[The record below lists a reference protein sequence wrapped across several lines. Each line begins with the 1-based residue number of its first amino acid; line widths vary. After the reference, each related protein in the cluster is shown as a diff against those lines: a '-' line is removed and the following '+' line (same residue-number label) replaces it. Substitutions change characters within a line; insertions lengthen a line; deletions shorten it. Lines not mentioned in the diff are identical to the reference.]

1 MQLQQQVSQCSDREQ
16 IQSVQRESSFPGLLV
31 NFDRAEA
38 VRVDGELYSRLCIKT
53 PLVTCGVNLE
63 GFVQEYAEPF
73 LQPGDIL
80 IITEKI
86 VAITQGRAMPV
97 EKIRPSLLARFLS
110 RFVTRTSY
118 GIGLAMPETMEC
130 ALRECGRIRILFA
143 AGIGAVGRL
152 LGKRG
157 WFYQVAGIQASGID
171 GPCDCTIPPYNRW
184 VVLSPK
190 NASEVAVRI
199 RDSLQ
204 VEGVEVAVI
213 DFNDIGGEIIGWS
226 DDRMD
231 LLLLK
236 KILADNPLGQG
247 NDQTPIGIV
256 RIV

>member
-1 MQLQQQVSQCSDREQ
+1 MQLQKQESVYADLEKV
-16 IQSVQRESSFPGLLV
+16 QSIQRESSFPGLLV

-38 VRVDGELYSRLCIKT
+38 VRVDGKLYSRLCMKT
-53 PLVTCGVNLE
+53 PLVSYGVNLE
-63 GFVQEYAEPF
+63 GFIQEYAEPF

-118 GIGLAMPETMEC
+118 GIGLAIPETMEC
-130 ALRECGRIRILFA
+130 ALQECGRMRILVA

-171 GPCDCTIPPYNRW
+171 GPCDCTIPPYNHW
-184 VVLSPK
+184 VVLSPQ
-190 NASEVAVRI
+190 NASEVAIGI
-199 RDSLQ
+199 RNSLQ
-204 VEGVEVAVI
+204 VDGVEVAVI

-226 DDRMD
+226 DDRLD
-231 LLLLK
+231 LRLLK
-236 KILADNPLGQG
+236 EILADNPLGQG
-247 NDQTPIGIV
+247 NDQTPIGVV
-256 RIV
+256 RML

>member
-1 MQLQQQVSQCSDREQ
+1 MQLQSNERRSSDLET

-38 VRVDGELYSRLCIKT
+38 VRIDGELYSRLCIKT

-63 GFVQEYAEPF
+63 AFVQEYAEPF

-80 IITEKI
+80 IVTEKI

-97 EKIRPSLLARFLS
+97 DKIRPGLLARILS

-118 GIGLAMPETMEC
+118 GIGLAMPETMQC
-130 ALRECGRIRILFA
+130 ALKECGRVRILVA
-143 AGIGAVGRL
+143 AGVGAVGKL

-157 WFYQVAGIQASGID
+157 WFYRVAGIQAAGID
-171 GPCDCTIPPYNRW
+171 GPCDCTIPPYNHW

-190 NASEVAVRI
+190 NASQAAVSI
-199 RDSLQ
+199 RNSLQ
-204 VEGVEVAVI
+204 VSGVEVAII

-226 DDRMD
+226 NEKMD
-231 LLLLK
+231 LQLLK

-247 NDQTPIGIV
+247 NDQTPVGII
-256 RIV
+256 RLL